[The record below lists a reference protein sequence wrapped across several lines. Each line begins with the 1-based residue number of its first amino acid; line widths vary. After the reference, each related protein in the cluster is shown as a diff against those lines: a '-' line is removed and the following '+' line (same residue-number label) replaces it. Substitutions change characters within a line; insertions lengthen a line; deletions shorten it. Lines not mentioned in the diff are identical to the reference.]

1 MHHPLDGLKHLARAI
16 QRASLDRRVQRSFG
30 LDGDECPQSDRN
42 PLKTHSM
49 TRPQLAPVAEFG
61 PSGLLL
67 QMQFVIIC
75 ARIKKKP
82 MAPMLRY
89 AFSLFALTALAA
101 CTSGGGDGSAPAPAT
116 DKLSATAALGE
127 KIFDDTSLSAS
138 GQLACASCH
147 ESSHAFAGDSVVPL
161 GGAGQD
167 VQGFR
172 NAPSLK
178 YLTQNPSFFFDDEG
192 TPTGGFDRDGRAN
205 SLAEQARR
213 PFLAAH
219 EMANASV
226 ADVVDKLSRAEYA
239 AEFRAVFGD
248 QIFATPDAAFERA
261 LFALQR
267 YQQEDTAEFAP
278 YTSKYDA
285 FLAGK
290 AQLTD
295 AELRGLALFNDPS
308 KGNCAACHPSARAD
322 GAPPLF
328 TDFTYDNLGVPRNVD
343 IHANDD
349 GAYFDLGL
357 CGPDRTDLEQMRELC
372 GAFKVPT
379 LRNVAVT
386 APYFHNGRFAT
397 LTDVLRFYV
406 RRDTNPDEWY
416 PLDLATGLPH
426 KFDDL
431 PAALTANV
439 NTSEPPYNRHPGDPP
454 ALSEPEIQ
462 DVVAFLQTLTDG
474 FTQ

>member
-1 MHHPLDGLKHLARAI
+1 M
-16 QRASLDRRVQRSFG
+16 
-30 LDGDECPQSDRN
+30 
-42 PLKTHSM
+42 
-49 TRPQLAPVAEFG
+49 APTLRC
-61 PSGLLL
+61 SLLL
-67 QMQFVIIC
+67 
-75 ARIKKKP
+75 
-82 MAPMLRY
+82 
-89 AFSLFALTALAA
+89 LAVLAVTA
-101 CTSGGGDGSAPAPAT
+101 CTSGGGNDPAPAAS

-138 GQLACASCH
+138 GQVACASCH
-147 ESSHAFAGDSVVPL
+147 QTDHAFAGDTVVPI
-161 GGAGQD
+161 GGVGAD

-178 YLTQNPSFFFDDEG
+178 YLTQNPAFFFDDEG
-192 TPTGGFDRDGRAN
+192 TPTGGFDRDGRAS

-226 ADVVDKLSRAEYA
+226 ADVVDKLSRAAYA
-239 AEFRAVFGD
+239 AEFRTVFGD

-261 LFALQR
+261 LFALQK

-295 AELRGLALFNDPS
+295 AELRGLALFNDPR
-308 KGNCAACHPSARAD
+308 KGNCAACHPSARAA
-322 GAPPLF
+322 GGPPLF
-328 TDFTYDNLGVPRNVD
+328 TDFTYDNLGVPRNAD
-343 IHANDD
+343 IHANDTA
-349 GAYFDLGL
+349 GYFDLGL
-357 CGPDRTDLEQMRELC
+357 CGPDRTDLAQLRELC

-386 APYFHNGRFAT
+386 ASYFHNGRFAT
-397 LTDVLRFYV
+397 LTEVLRFYV

-416 PLDLATGLPH
+416 PIDPATGLAH

-431 PAALTANV
+431 PADLTVNV
-439 NTSEPPYNRHPGDPP
+439 NTTEPPYDRRPGELP
-454 ALSEPEIQ
+454 ALTEPEIQ
-462 DVVAFLQTLTDG
+462 DVVTFLQTLTDG
-474 FTQ
+474 FTP